1 MRGWTGRPDEPPMGG
16 LQIPNSKLNRTACLV
31 EMMVLTI
38 AFPTYELARK
48 AFASSYSGCEDI
60 APLTPLSFSHMFQ
73 LTPKLGI
80 RYWPSRSLGHVR
92 LSLCYLLNLH
102 APRDYERDQNLTV
115 PWWLI

>member
-1 MRGWTGRPDEPPMGG
+1 MGG

-60 APLTPLSFSHMFQ
+60 AP
-73 LTPKLGI
+73 
-80 RYWPSRSLGHVR
+80 
-92 LSLCYLLNLH
+92 
-102 APRDYERDQNLTV
+102 
-115 PWWLI
+115 